1 MPEGVLHLIVCK
13 LLHCDPSTL
22 GNTFCILANSHICVH
37 RLSCLSI
44 LHFNVL
50 FPGNE
55 EKEEEGNDNDNFAH
69 LALAKKCAFEA
80 EYNGS
85 KLPIVMEFVAS

>member
-1 MPEGVLHLIVCK
+1 MAEGVLHLIVCK

-44 LHFNVL
+44 LHFNVF

-55 EKEEEGNDNDNFAH
+55 EREEEGNDNDNFAH